1 MYLRMLKK
9 DLRDKVGLNIV
20 LCIFMIISATL
31 LVTSAGFIYTFFK
44 GTDNTYEKCK
54 TSDLFFTV
62 DKSVSDEEGQ
72 RAKIS
77 RILKKYPEI
86 SEVNISERPVIRTA
100 RLEFD
105 GVDRREVT
113 NLYEASA
120 CISPVS
126 SDQNIPYDMNDEI
139 LKVENGCV
147 ALPQYLAN
155 NAKTKIGSK
164 MRITTDMGNTY
175 EFTVSHIYKDPSTN
189 WFPKI
194 VLSDEDYAKIVKEY
208 NSLSDLYEAR
218 LKTGFSS
225 MTELR
230 KWGYDLMVDI
240 NKLNDSH
247 TIDGTIDNIYTGK
260 SNMNSNAAMITF
272 IISIFM
278 VIMGFSLI
286 ILIFMSIRFSLH
298 ATIKREEKEIGTM
311 KAIGVDSLAYK
322 SLFIVKYI
330 AFAVLSGV
338 LGIIFGIPLS
348 RFMINHFIV
357 NTLTPKTEVFI
368 LLGMI
373 MSISFILLMI
383 IFSFFA
389 LRRMRKISVMDTI
402 HGENRGER
410 FKKLPGVFLHKSKH
424 STVPLFLASQDIIG
438 RLKRYLYLI
447 VSYTLGV
454 SLLLMVV
461 QLKGTVVSDDFRKN
475 YWMIV
480 DREVFIRPE
489 DNLREKLV
497 AQEGSYRNVFDYYEK
512 YYNENGIPLDI
523 QIIDSQE
530 ATWKTPGEDVGIKL
544 YFDNEDVE
552 LERLRFVK
560 GGKVPTLKNEV
571 AVSHSLRETKG
582 VELGDTVTLVYRAYQ
597 DDGFTLKYVKKDYI
611 VTAYYE
617 SMLNGSMP
625 EFIMAEPDEN
635 YFVDDWDLFNEAID
649 VPDDEYDATIEKM
662 RNVNKDIMIWDFDQ
676 VLDFDLG
683 NEYGTIFDM
692 LFVAIAIIMTVT
704 IFSMTFLYQQIF
716 IEEETSDI
724 AMLKSI
730 GVGRSSIRG
739 WHYIRILILVVCAI
753 ILGFAAAFTITKAIF
768 NQVGIAVLGVGRFIL
783 ASPTVLSMIVIPLGL
798 LILVSISLL
807 LAFKPIDSIK
817 IWRVRDE

>member
-20 LCIFMIISATL
+20 LCIFMIIAATL
-31 LVTSAGFIYTFFK
+31 LVTSAGFIYTFFV
-44 GTDNTYEKCK
+44 GTNETYEKCK
-54 TSDLFFTV
+54 TADIMFTV
-62 DKSVSDEEGQ
+62 NKSISDTEGQ
-72 RAKIS
+72 REKIN
-77 RILKKYPEI
+77 RALKKYPEI
-86 SEVNISERPVIRTA
+86 GEVKVSERPVILTE
-100 RLEFD
+100 RLEFE
-105 GVDRREVT
+105 GVDRRTVT
-113 NLYEASA
+113 NLYEDSA
-120 CISPVS
+120 YLTTVS
-126 SDQNIPYDMNDEI
+126 KDQNIPYDMNDEV

-147 ALPQYLAN
+147 AIPQYLAN

-164 MRITTDMGNTY
+164 IRVTTDMGNIY
-175 EFTVSHIYKDPSTN
+175 EFTVSHIYKDPSSN
-189 WFPKI
+189 FFHKI
-194 VLSDEDYAKIVKEY
+194 VFSDEDYTELVKEF
-208 NSLSDLYEAR
+208 NSLSDLYEVR
-218 LKTGFSS
+218 LKKGFSS
-225 MTELR
+225 MSELQR
-230 KWGYDLMVDI
+230 WGYDLMVDI
-240 NKLNDSH
+240 NKLNDTNKLDGH
-247 TIDGTIDNIYTGK
+247 IDHIITGK

-278 VIMGFSLI
+278 VIMGVSLI

-338 LGIIFGIPLS
+338 LGIAFGIPLT

-357 NTLTPKTEVFI
+357 NTLTPRTGVFI
-368 LLGMI
+368 VLGI
-373 MSISFILLMI
+373 LMSISFTLLMI

-410 FKKLPGVFLHKSKH
+410 FKKLPGVFLHKSRH
-424 STVPLFLASQDIIG
+424 SSVPFFLAVQDIIG
-438 RLKRYLYLI
+438 RLKRYIYLI
-447 VSYTLGV
+447 VSFTLGV
-454 SLLLMVV
+454 TMLFLVV
-461 QLKGTVVSDDFRKN
+461 QLKETVVSDNFRKN
-475 YWMIV
+475 YWLIV
-480 DREVFIRPE
+480 DRELFIRPE
-489 DNLREKLV
+489 DNLRDKLV
-497 AQEGSYRNVFDYYEK
+497 AQEGSYRNVFEYYEK
-512 YYNENGIPLDI
+512 YYNENGIPLNI

-530 ATWKTPGEDVGIKL
+530 ATWKAPGEDVGIKL

-571 AVSHSLRETKG
+571 AVSHSLKETKG
-582 VELGDTVTLVYRAYQ
+582 INLGDTVTLVYRVYQ
-597 DDGFTLKYVKKDYI
+597 DDGFSLKYVKKDFI

-617 SMLNGSMP
+617 SMLNGGSP

-676 VLDFDLG
+676 VLEYDLG
-683 NEYGTIFDM
+683 REYGTIFDM
-692 LFVAIAIIMTVT
+692 LFVVIAIIMAVT
-704 IFSMTFLYQQIF
+704 IFAMTFLYQQIF
-716 IEEETSDI
+716 IEEETTDI

-730 GVGRSSIRG
+730 GVDRKSIRG
-739 WHYIRILILVVCAI
+739 WHYLRILILVVCAM
-753 ILGFAAAFTITKAIF
+753 ILGFIGAFTISKVLF
-768 NQVGIAVLGVGRFIL
+768 NQVGITVLGVGRFGL
-783 ASPTVLSMIVIPLGL
+783 ASPTLFSMIIIPLGL

-807 LAFKPIDSIK
+807 LAFKSIDSIK

>member
-20 LCIFMIISATL
+20 LCIFMIIAATL

-44 GTDNTYEKCK
+44 GANDTYEKCK
-54 TSDLFFTV
+54 TSDFMFTV
-62 DKSVSDEEGQ
+62 EKSISDEEGQ
-72 RAKIS
+72 RAKLD
-77 RILKKYPEI
+77 RMLKKYPEI
-86 SEVNISERPVIRTA
+86 AEVNILERPVIRTA

-113 NLYEASA
+113 NLYEASI
-120 CISPVS
+120 CVS
-126 SDQNIPYDMNDEI
+126 SVSKDQNIPYDLNDEL

-175 EFTVSHIYKDPSTN
+175 EFTVSHIYKDPSSN
-189 WFPKI
+189 WFPK
-194 VLSDEDYAKIVKEY
+194 LLFSDEDYLELVKEF
-208 NSLSDLYEAR
+208 NSLSDVYEVR
-218 LKTGFSS
+218 LKNSFSS
-225 MTELR
+225 MIELQN
-230 KWGYDLMVDI
+230 WGYDLMVDI
-240 NKLNDSH
+240 NALNDTH
-247 TIDGTIDNIYTGK
+247 KLDGRIDNITTGK
-260 SNMNSNAAMITF
+260 SNMNSNASMITV

-278 VIMGFSLI
+278 VLMGISLI

-330 AFAVLSGV
+330 AFAILSGV
-338 LGIIFGIPLS
+338 LGIIAGIPLC
-348 RFMINHFIV
+348 RFMINNFIV
-357 NTLTPKTEVFI
+357 NTLTPQTEVFI
-368 LLGMI
+368 VLGII
-373 MSISFILLMI
+373 MSCSFTLLMI
-383 IFSFFA
+383 LFSFLA
-389 LRRMRKISVMDTI
+389 LRRMKKISVMDTI

-410 FKKLPGVFLHKSKH
+410 FKKIPGVFLHKSRH
-424 STVPLFLASQDIIG
+424 SSVPFFLASQDITG
-438 RLKRYLYLI
+438 RLKRYIYLI
-447 VSYTLGV
+447 VSYTLGIAM
-454 SLLLMVV
+454 LLMIV

-489 DNLREKLV
+489 DNLREKLI
-497 AQEGSYRNVFDYYEK
+497 AQEGSYRNVFQYYEK
-512 YYNENGIPLDI
+512 YYNENGIPLNI

-530 ATWKTPGEDVGIKL
+530 ATWKAPDGDIGITIF
-544 YFDNEDVE
+544 FDNEDVE

-571 AVSHSLRETKG
+571 AVSHRLKETKG
-582 VELGDTVTLVYRAYQ
+582 VDLGDTVTLVYRVYK
-597 DDGFTLKYVKKDYI
+597 DDGFTIKYERKDFI
-611 VTAYYE
+611 VTAYFE
-617 SMLNGSMP
+617 TMMNGDVP
-625 EFIMAEPDEN
+625 QFIMAEPEEN
-635 YFVDDWDLFNEAID
+635 YFVDDWDIFNESLE
-649 VPDDEYDATIEKM
+649 VPDEEYDATIEKM
-662 RNVNKDIMIWDFDQ
+662 RNVNKDILIWDFDQ
-676 VLDFDLG
+676 ILDFDLG
-683 NEYGTIFDM
+683 NEYGTIFNM
-692 LFVAIAIIMTVT
+692 LFMVIAIIMSITV
-704 IFSMTFLYQQIF
+704 FAMTFLYQQIF

-730 GVGRSSIRG
+730 GVDKNSVRR
-739 WHYIRILILVVCAI
+739 WQYLRILILIVCSI
-753 ILGFAAAFTITKAIF
+753 ILGLVFAFTISKAFF
-768 NQVGIAVLGVGRFIL
+768 NQLGITVLGVGRFAL
-783 ASPTVLSMIVIPLGL
+783 ASPTIASMITIPLGL

-807 LAFKPIDSIK
+807 LALKPIDNIK

>member
-20 LCIFMIISATL
+20 LCIFMIIAATL
-31 LVTSAGFIYTFFK
+31 LVTSAGFIFTFFK
-44 GTDNTYEKCK
+44 GTNDTYEKCK
-54 TSDLFFTV
+54 TSDFMFTV
-62 DKSVSDEEGQ
+62 PKSISDEEGQ
-72 RAKIS
+72 RAKIN
-77 RILKKYPEI
+77 RVLNKYTKIDDVKI
-86 SEVNISERPVIRTA
+86 SEHPVILTE
-100 RLEFD
+100 RLDFD
-105 GVDRREVT
+105 GVDRRTVS
-113 NLYEASA
+113 NLYESSA
-120 CISPVS
+120 YLTTVS
-126 SDQNIPYDMNDEI
+126 DDQNIPYDMNDEV

-147 ALPQYLAN
+147 AIPQYLAN

-164 MRITTDMGNTY
+164 VRLTTDMGNTY
-175 EFTVSHIYKDPSTN
+175 EFTVSHIYKDPSSN
-189 WFPKI
+189 FFYKL
-194 VLSDEDYAKIVKEY
+194 VFSDEDYEELVKEY
-208 NSLSDLYEAR
+208 NSLSDLYEVR
-218 LKTGFSS
+218 LNNGFSS
-225 MTELR
+225 VTELR
-230 KWGYDLMVDI
+230 NWGYDLMVDI
-240 NKLNDSH
+240 NKLNDTH
-247 TIDGTIDNIYTGK
+247 QLDGFVDNIITGK
-260 SNMNSNAAMITF
+260 SNLSSNAAMITF

-286 ILIFMSIRFSLH
+286 LLIFMSIRFSLH

-338 LGIIFGIPLS
+338 LGIIFGIPLC

-368 LLGMI
+368 VLGII

-424 STVPLFLASQDIIG
+424 QAVPLFLAVQDIIG
-438 RLKRYLYLI
+438 RLKRYIYLI
-447 VSYTLGV
+447 VSFTLGIA
-454 SLLLMVV
+454 LLLLVI
-461 QLKGTVVSDDFRKN
+461 QLKETVVSDNFRKN

-489 DNLREKLV
+489 DNLRDKLV
-497 AQEGSYRNVFDYYEK
+497 AQEGSYRNVFEYYEK
-512 YYNENGIPLDI
+512 YYNENGVPLNI

-530 ATWKTPGEDVGIKL
+530 ATWKAPGKDVGVRIF
-544 YFDNEDVE
+544 FDNDDVE
-552 LERLRFVK
+552 LEKLRFVE

-571 AVSHSLRETKG
+571 AVAHSLKDSMG
-582 VELGDTVTLVYRAYQ
+582 VNLGDTVTLVYRVYQ
-597 DDGFTLKYVKKDYI
+597 DDGFSLKYVKKDFI
-611 VTAYYE
+611 VTAYFE
-617 SMLNGSMP
+617 IMTTNDIPS
-625 EFIMAEPDEN
+625 FIMAEPDEN
-635 YFVDDWDLFNEAID
+635 YFVDDWDLFNESID

-676 VLDFDLG
+676 VLQFDLG

-692 LFVAIAIIMTVT
+692 LFVVIAIIMSVT
-704 IFSMTFLYQQIF
+704 IFAMTFLYQQIF
-716 IEEETSDI
+716 IEEETADI

-730 GVGRSSIRG
+730 GVDRSSIRG
-739 WHYIRILILVVCAI
+739 WHYLRILILVVCAM
-753 ILGFAAAFTITKAIF
+753 ILGFIAAFTISKALF
-768 NQVGIAVLGVGRFIL
+768 NQIGIALLGVGRFAL
-783 ASPTVLSMIVIPLGL
+783 ASPTVLSMIAIPLGL
-798 LILVSISLL
+798 LIIVTISLV
-807 LAFKPIDSIK
+807 LAFKPIDNIK

>member
-20 LCIFMIISATL
+20 LCIFMIIASTL

-44 GTDNTYEKCK
+44 GANETYEKCK
-54 TSDLFFTV
+54 TSDIIFTV

-77 RILKKYPEI
+77 RTLKKYPEI
-86 SEVNISERPVIRTA
+86 GEVKVSERPVIRTA

-113 NLYEASA
+113 NLYESSA
-120 CISPVS
+120 YIAPVS
-126 SDQNIPYDMNDEI
+126 DDQNIPYDMSDEI

-147 ALPQYLAN
+147 ALPQILAN
-155 NAKTKIGSK
+155 NAKTKSGSK

-175 EFTVSHIYKDPSTN
+175 EFTVSHIYKDPSTS

-194 VLSDEDYAKIVKEY
+194 VLSDEDYAEIVKEY
-208 NSLSDLYEAR
+208 NSLDDLYEAR

-225 MTELR
+225 MSELQ
-230 KWGYDLMVDI
+230 KWSYDLMVDI
-240 NKLNDSH
+240 NKLNDTH
-247 TIDGTIDNIYTGK
+247 TLDGTIDNTITGK

-278 VIMGFSLI
+278 VIMGFALI

-338 LGIIFGIPLS
+338 LGIVFGIPLS

-368 LLGMI
+368 LLGII
-373 MSISFILLMI
+373 MSISFTLLMI

-389 LRRMRKISVMDTI
+389 LRKMRKISVMDTI

-410 FKKLPGVFLHKSKH
+410 FKKLPGVFLHRSKYA
-424 STVPLFLASQDIIG
+424 TVPFFLAFQDIIG
-438 RLKRYLYLI
+438 RLKRYIYLI
-447 VSYTLGV
+447 VSYTLGITM
-454 SLLLMVV
+454 LLMVV
-461 QLKGTVVSDDFRKN
+461 QLKKTVVSDDFRKN

-489 DNLREKLV
+489 DNLRDKLV
-497 AQEGSYRNVFDYYEK
+497 AQEGSYRNVFQYYEK
-512 YYNENGIPLDI
+512 YYNENGVPLDI

-530 ATWKTPGEDVGIKL
+530 ATWKAPGEDVGIKL

-552 LERLRFVK
+552 LDRLRFVK

-571 AVSHSLRETKG
+571 AVSHSLKEAKG
-582 VELGDTVTLVYRAYQ
+582 LNLGDTVTLVYRVYQ
-597 DDGFTLKYVKKDYI
+597 DDGFTLKYVKKDFI

-617 SMLNGSMP
+617 SMLNGGMP

-635 YFVDDWDLFNEAID
+635 YFIDDWDIFNEALD
-649 VPDDEYDATIEKM
+649 VPEDEYAATIEKM

-676 VLDFDLG
+676 VLEYDLG
-683 NEYGTIFDM
+683 REYGTIFDM
-692 LFVAIAIIMTVT
+692 LFVVIAIIMAVT
-704 IFSMTFLYQQIF
+704 IFAMTFLYQQIF
-716 IEEETSDI
+716 IEEETTDI

-730 GVGRSSIRG
+730 GVDRKSIRG
-739 WHYIRILILVVCAI
+739 WHYLRILILVVCAM
-753 ILGFAAAFTITKAIF
+753 ILGFIGAFTISKVLF
-768 NQVGIAVLGVGRFIL
+768 NQVGITVLGVGRFVL
-783 ASPTVLSMIVIPLGL
+783 ASPTLFSMIIIPLGL

-807 LAFKPIDSIK
+807 LAFKSIDSIK